1 MSTKITVAHAREPVD
16 FHLYQECGDED
27 NLHLEVNAGGNMI
40 RLLIPIGVAFGAAR
54 KISALERTHARTAG
68 QTDAEIAE
76 TANSEVDARIE
87 NAHDP
92 LTQLMG
98 LLTYGSVHDPRE
110 DQVKSGI
117 EEMTRNR
124 DRCVEILQ
132 LADDVEMGRV

>member
-1 MSTKITVAHAREPVD
+1 VSTKITVAHARDPVD
-16 FHLYQECGDED
+16 FHLYQECGDEE
-27 NLHLEVNAGGNMI
+27 NLHLEINFGGNTC
-40 RLLIPIGVAFGAAR
+40 RFVFPTGVAFGAAR
-54 KISALERTHARTAG
+54 KISALERIHARIARE
-68 QTDAEIAE
+68 TDAEIAE
-76 TANSEVDARIE
+76 TVNSEVDARIE

-98 LLTYGSVHDPRE
+98 VLTYGSVHDPRE